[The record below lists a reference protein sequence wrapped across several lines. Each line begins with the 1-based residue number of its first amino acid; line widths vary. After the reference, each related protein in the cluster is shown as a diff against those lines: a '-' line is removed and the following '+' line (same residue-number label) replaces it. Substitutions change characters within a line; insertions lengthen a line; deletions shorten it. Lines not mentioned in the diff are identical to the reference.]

1 MNLEDNKKQKMR
13 VLQVNKLYYPEVGGI
28 EKTLQQVSEGLNRS
42 VDLKVLVCQK
52 KGAKVQEE
60 VNGVWVHRAGSLGV
74 VASVPIS
81 FSFLWKLRQLSK
93 NMDIVHFHMP
103 FPLGDLGCLLSGY
116 QGKVVAYWHSD
127 VVKQKRWM
135 VLYRPVMEAFLKRAD
150 IILVGAQ
157 GIAEGSDY
165 LGPYLNKC
173 RVVPFAVTDKVLKEG
188 GHYLEDNGY
197 RREHDI
203 LHFLFVG
210 RLGYYKGVSLL
221 LEAAEQLM
229 KKDKYKTKF
238 KLTIIGKG
246 ILEEELKQKCRDAGM
261 ESQVEFLGQVSDEQL
276 RTCYETADVFVLPST
291 ERSEAFGLVQ
301 LEAMAYGLPVINTN
315 LKSGVPQVS
324 LHGQT
329 GLTVEPNSA
338 ARLAEAMEWM
348 LSHPQERIVM
358 GEAARKRV
366 EENFTEQVL
375 IGNLQEIY
383 KELLERK

>member
-1 MNLEDNKKQKMR
+1 MNLEDNKKQKMK

-28 EKTLQQVSEGLNRS
+28 EKTLQQVSEGLNGS

-52 KGAKVQEE
+52 KGAKAQEQ
-60 VNGVWVHRAGSLGV
+60 VNGVWVYRAGSLGV
-74 VASVPIS
+74 LASVPIS
-81 FSFLWKLRQLSK
+81 FPFLWKLRQLSK
-93 NMDIVHFHMP
+93 DMDIVHFHMP

-116 QGKVVAYWHSD
+116 KGKVVAYWHSD

-135 VLYRPVMEAFLKRAD
+135 VLYRPIMEAFLKRAD
-150 IILVGAQ
+150 IILVGAK

-173 RVVPFAVTDKVLKEG
+173 RVVPFAVTNKVLKEG
-188 GHYLEDNGY
+188 ARYLEANGY
-197 RREHDI
+197 DREHEA

-210 RLGYYKGVSLL
+210 RLVYYKGVSLL
-221 LEAAEQLM
+221 LEAMEQLLGQDGY
-229 KKDKYKTKF
+229 KKKI

-246 ILEEELKQKCRDAGM
+246 VLEEELKQKCRDAGM

-276 RTCYETADVFVLPST
+276 RACYETADVFVLPST

-315 LKSGVPQVS
+315 VKSGVPEVS
-324 LHGQT
+324 LHGRT
-329 GLTVEPNSA
+329 GLTAEPNSA
-338 ARLAEAMEWM
+338 SQLAEAMEWM
-348 LSHPQERIVM
+348 LSHPQERIAM
-358 GEAARKRV
+358 GEVARRRV

-375 IGNLQEIY
+375 IRNLQEIY

>member
-1 MNLEDNKKQKMR
+1 MNLEDNKKKKMKI
-13 VLQVNKLYYPEVGGI
+13 LQVNKLYYPEVGGI
-28 EKTLQQVSEGLNRS
+28 EKTLQQVSEGLNGT

-52 KGAKVQEE
+52 KGPKAQEQ
-60 VNGVWVHRAGSLGV
+60 VNGVRVYRAGSLGV
-74 VASVPIS
+74 VASVPVS
-81 FSFLWKLRQLSK
+81 LSFLWKLRQMSK

-116 QGKVVAYWHSD
+116 RGKVVAYWHSD

-135 VLYRPVMEAFLKRAD
+135 VLYRPIMETFLKRAD
-150 IILVGAQ
+150 VILVGAQ

-165 LGPYLNKC
+165 LGPYLDKC
-173 RVVPFAVTDKVLKEG
+173 RVVPFAVTNQVLNDG
-188 GHYLEDNGY
+188 ARYLGANGY
-197 RREHDI
+197 NREHEAI
-203 LHFLFVG
+203 HFLFVG
-210 RLGYYKGVSLL
+210 RLVYYKGVPLL
-221 LEAAEQLM
+221 LEAVEHLLKQ
-229 KKDKYKTKF
+229 DEYKNKI

-261 ESQVEFLGQVSDEQL
+261 ENQVEFLGQISDERL
-276 RTCYETADVFVLPST
+276 RACYEAADVFVLPST

-315 LKSGVPQVS
+315 VKSGVPQVS
-324 LHGQT
+324 IHGQT

-338 ARLAEAMEWM
+338 SQLAEAMEWM
-348 LSHPQERIVM
+348 LSRPQERIAM

-375 IGNLQEIY
+375 IRNLQEIY
-383 KELLERK
+383 KELLDRQ